1 MEKNRIEFEAQVRE
15 VSLEYIKVSTV
26 EIPTSRWLSGRHLVA
41 IVFSEVI
48 SWFRTGNWVQAKK
61 IQILGPVTKNRTDIS
76 DRNFV
81 IQ

>member
-15 VSLEYIKVSTV
+15 VSLEYIKVYTV

-48 SWFRTGNWVQAKK
+48 SWSRTGN
-61 IQILGPVTKNRTDIS
+61 
-76 DRNFV
+76 
-81 IQ
+81 